1 MKNESDFLVHI
12 FLTIMLEIL
21 IVESQLF
28 RVIHLLDIKFHN

>member
-12 FLTIMLEIL
+12 LLTIMLEIL

-28 RVIHLLDIKFHN
+28 GVIHLLDIKFHN